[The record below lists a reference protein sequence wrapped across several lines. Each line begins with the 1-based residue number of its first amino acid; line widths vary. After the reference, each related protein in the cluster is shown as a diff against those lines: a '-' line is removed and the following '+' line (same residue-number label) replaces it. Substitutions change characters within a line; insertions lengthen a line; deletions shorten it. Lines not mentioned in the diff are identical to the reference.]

1 MRPAN
6 IPLPYFDVVL
16 EQLQVDN
23 HNMQQVFGRHVH
35 WGYWPQPHQADG
47 SVEDFAL
54 AAERLCQQVYNVANI
69 QEGDR
74 VLDVGCGFGGTIASL
89 NEHFHQLHLTG
100 LNIDPRQIERAK
112 QQVSPLANNV
122 IAFVEG
128 DACQI
133 PFPDHSADVVLAVE
147 CIFHF
152 PSRAAFFK
160 EAKRVL
166 KPGGKLALCDFVPTS
181 IYYWLQKAVARWGV
195 SISAG
200 AFGRVDTYCTVSD
213 YKALAQQTG
222 FTVTTL
228 EDITPNTL
236 PTYPVVKQLFE
247 QAHHPKTAKT
257 TAMVELISRL
267 GLLQYW
273 ILGLQC

>member
-16 EQLQVDN
+16 EQLQLDN
-23 HNMQQVFGRHVH
+23 PNMQQVFGRHVH
-35 WGYWPQPHQADG
+35 WGYWPQPNQADG
-47 SVEDFAL
+47 SVKDFAL
-54 AAERLCQQVYNVANI
+54 AAERLCRRVCKAANI

-89 NEHFHQLHLTG
+89 NEHFQQLHLTG
-100 LNIDPRQIERAK
+100 LNIDPRQIERANQK
-112 QQVSPLANNV
+112 VLPLANNV

-128 DACQI
+128 DACQM

-166 KPGGKLALCDFVPTS
+166 KPGGRLALCDFVPTPF
-181 IYYWLQKAVARWGV
+181 YCWLQKTVAKWGV
-195 SISAG
+195 SISSG
-200 AFGRVDTYCTVSD
+200 SFGRVDTYCTVSD

-228 EDITPNTL
+228 EDITSNTL
-236 PTYPVVKQLFE
+236 PTYPVVNQLFE
-247 QAHHPKTAKT
+247 QTQHSKIAKT
-257 TAMVELISRL
+257 TAMVEFISRL

-273 ILGLQC
+273 ILGFQS